1 MKGLEEENAKLRSS
15 LSSELVKLAAI
26 APEQQEQMLAIA
38 HRMGHK
44 LLDPQLVA
52 KFAREED
59 LSVPLFQHAQ
69 AAHRQAQIEE
79 AADPLDALG
88 SGSPAAASG
97 GGGGSSLSPQ
107 GSESSAAA
115 QEASEAVPGARPDS
129 ELAEPAAAE
138 AEGAV
143 SAAATAGADPGA
155 SA

>member
-88 SGSPAAASG
+88 SGSPAAA
-97 GGGGSSLSPQ
+97 Q
-107 GSESSAAA
+107 C
-115 QEASEAVPGARPDS
+115 V
-129 ELAEPAAAE
+129 
-138 AEGAV
+138 
-143 SAAATAGADPGA
+143 
-155 SA
+155 